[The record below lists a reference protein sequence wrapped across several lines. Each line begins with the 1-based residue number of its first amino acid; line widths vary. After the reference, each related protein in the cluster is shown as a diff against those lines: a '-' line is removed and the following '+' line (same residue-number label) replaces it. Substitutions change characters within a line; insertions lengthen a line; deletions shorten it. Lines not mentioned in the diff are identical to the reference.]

1 MAVGRPLP
9 IMRPMTADGLC
20 SIELVAEHQRTPCP
34 REACA
39 YWENAG
45 CLLMEVGTEVSTRPE
60 VATLLLRL
68 RRELEQAVPHRPLH
82 LVHDVA

>member
-1 MAVGRPLP
+1 
-9 IMRPMTADGLC
+9 
-20 SIELVAEHQRTPCP
+20 
-34 REACA
+34 
-39 YWENAG
+39 
-45 CLLMEVGTEVSTRPE
+45 MEVGTEVSTRPE